1 MPKKTKSSA
10 CTEPAKGRR
19 SARKAGPST
28 PGQEEPLVLSP
39 PATGEPLVLSQ
50 PKAGE
55 VRSHRELAEAIFS
68 ECDPVKVGR
77 ELLQSGSE
85 KGASVRARVFETLAN
100 WQFGKAPDSSAG
112 QTRVRVIWSI
122 PRPPRESEEPK

>member
-1 MPKKTKSSA
+1 MTA
-10 CTEPAKGRR
+10 REPHL
-19 SARKAGPST
+19 
-28 PGQEEPLVLSP
+28 EP
-39 PATGEPLVLSQ
+39 
-50 PKAGE
+50 
-55 VRSHRELAEAIFS
+55 RNHRELAQAIFAK
-68 ECDPVKVGR
+68 CNAVQVGR
-77 ELLQSGSE
+77 DLLESGSE